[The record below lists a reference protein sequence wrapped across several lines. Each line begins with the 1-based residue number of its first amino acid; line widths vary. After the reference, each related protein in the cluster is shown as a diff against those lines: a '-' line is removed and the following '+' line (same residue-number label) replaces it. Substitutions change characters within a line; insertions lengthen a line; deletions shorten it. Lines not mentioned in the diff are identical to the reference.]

1 MAICLFL
8 SNRPFSSTMDLRKQ
22 VMTQQSLPAGTD
34 EVDHRG
40 KMSQRFLS
48 VPDIHVSGDAPKD
61 KRATKGSRT
70 KLRVSSSN
78 HDITL

>member
-1 MAICLFL
+1 
-8 SNRPFSSTMDLRKQ
+8 MDLRKQ

-34 EVDHRG
+34 EVDHKG
-40 KMSQRFLS
+40 KMPQRFLS

-70 KLRVSSSN
+70 KLGVSSSN
-78 HDITL
+78 HDVTL